1 MPGVNILRNIPMSEA
16 HLLDMD
22 GVLVRGRQ
30 PIAGSVDYVAG
41 LVAARKPFQI
51 VTNDSCFTPEDHAE
65 RLRAVGFPVDPEHIY
80 TSALA
85 TAKFVELQKP
95 GSSAYVVGDHGL
107 VDALQRAGCRI
118 TEFVPD
124 FVVLGDTPS
133 YHYAQIVTGA
143 YLVAQGARLLAT
155 NPDANCPTEGGLRPA
170 CGAAAALI
178 EKTTGCQP
186 YFVGKPNAFMI
197 RGALDRLGARAADT
211 VIVGD
216 RMDTDIVAGLESGLK
231 TALVL
236 TGATARADLE
246 RFAFRPDH
254 VLECLA
260 DLGQII
266 ATADFPRGGAE

>member
-1 MPGVNILRNIPMSEA
+1 MSIA

-30 PIAGSVDYVAG
+30 PIEGSVDYVAE
-41 LVAARKPFQI
+41 LVATGRPFQ
-51 VTNDSCFTPEDHAE
+51 VFTNNSRLTPEDHTE
-65 RLRAVGFPVDPEHIY
+65 HLRALGFPVEPEHVY

-85 TAKFVELQKP
+85 TARFVKTPKP

-118 TEFVPD
+118 TEFAPD
-124 FVVLGDTPS
+124 FVVLGDTGS
-133 YHYAQIVTGA
+133 YHYDQIVVGA
-143 YLVAQGARLLAT
+143 HLVANGSRFLAT
-155 NPDANCPTEGGLRPA
+155 NPDVNCPTERGLRPA

-178 EKTTGCQP
+178 EKTTGRQP

-197 RGALDRLGARAADT
+197 RSALDRLGVRAADT
-211 VIVGD
+211 IMVGD
-216 RMDTDIVAGLESGLK
+216 RMDTDVVAGLESGLK

-236 TGATARADLE
+236 TGVTTRADLE
-246 RFAFRPDH
+246 RFPYRPDH
-254 VLECLA
+254 VLERLA

-266 ATADFPRGGAE
+266 DS